1 MLACSVVFDSETPWT
16 IARQT
21 LLPVEFSQ
29 QEYWSGLPF
38 LTLGDLPDPGIKLA
52 SPVSPALERDSLPLS
67 YWGSPFSYACIFYF
81 SKVTPCYIYQC
92 LVNCFY
98 HLSVFC
104 GHVFIRIC
112 KNLHLMFYLFLKK
125 FNLNIYFYFWLC
137 WAFIALCGLFSSC
150 IKGEPLHFGAWA
162 SCGGFSCSK
171 LSSCGLQ

>member
-1 MLACSVVFDSETPWT
+1 MGAREKCSRWELTTVNIRLDSFPMDGCMLACSVVFDSETPWT

-81 SKVTPCYIYQC
+81 SKVIPCYIYQC

-98 HLSVFC
+98 HLAVFC
-104 GHVFIRIC
+104 GYVFIRIC
-112 KNLHLMFYLFLKK
+112 KNLHPMFYLFLKEFK
-125 FNLNIYFYFWLC
+125 YLLLFLAVLGLHC
-137 WAFIALCGLFSSC
+137 SVRAFL
-150 IKGEPLHFGAWA
+150 
-162 SCGGFSCSK
+162 
-171 LSSCGLQ
+171 